1 MATFEI
7 PDELNEHML
16 FVDLAPTHRDSFRIR
31 EGRILARKERLPQ
44 GSELW
49 KLGAEELIGTEKSID
64 PEESID
70 PEKSIDPEGEVSAF
84 WCRGSLLQEL
94 RARCSRLK
102 NPEIGFAQLIR
113 ARMAVKHEWSGM
125 THLHRVRLRV
135 AAHAWVGP
143 TRAQREPR
151 DPTSGE
157 MLQSP
162 AGGEFSSTNLS
173 WIGGDEQIVIPNLT
187 PEHLEVLE
195 SAELPVAAP

>member
-7 PDELNEHML
+7 PGELNEPL
-16 FVDLAPTHRDSFRIR
+16 QFVDLAPTHRDSFRIR
-31 EGRILARKERLPQ
+31 KGEVLARKERLSK

-49 KLGAEELIGTEKSID
+49 KLGTGHLR
-64 PEESID
+64 
-70 PEKSIDPEGEVSAF
+70 GEVSAF

-94 RARCSRLK
+94 RERFSRLE
-102 NPEIGFAQLIR
+102 NPEIGFAQFIR

-125 THLHRVRLRV
+125 THLHRVELRV

-157 MLQSP
+157 MLRSP
-162 AGGEFSSTNLS
+162 DGGGFSSTNLS

-187 PEHLEVLE
+187 LAHLKLLE
-195 SAELPVAAP
+195 SARLPVAAP